1 VPQILSD
8 TKEAAVASS
17 SSAAQMDDKDSNRPP

>member
-17 SSAAQMDDKDSNRPP
+17 AAQMDDKDSNRPP